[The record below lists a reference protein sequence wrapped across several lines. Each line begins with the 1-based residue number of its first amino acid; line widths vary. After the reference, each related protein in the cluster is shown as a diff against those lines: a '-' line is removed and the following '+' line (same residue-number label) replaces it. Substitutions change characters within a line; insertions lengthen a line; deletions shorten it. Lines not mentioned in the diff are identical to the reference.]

1 MADSKPA
8 ALAVSAAAPFTL
20 VLGLLVI
27 GVTQRSGSAVLTTA
41 LLPLAGFAA
50 ARVLRAPAER

>member
-27 GVTQRSGSAVLTTA
+27 GVTQRSGSAVLSSA
-41 LLPLAGFAA
+41 LLSLAGFAA